1 MKLSRDGWLPQ
12 VELGPRLGGL
22 KVLYQRA
29 GSLVFQPITMVG
41 AMQAAWSTT
50 PSLQAVFAD
59 SLLAY
64 YGSVVLLGLA
74 VMGFYYMVV
83 LPSEQTFNQVQ
94 AHRSERSPLKRD
106 TEAILDELR
115 EPRCDG
121 GGDDD

>member
-1 MKLSRDGWLPQ
+1 MKITRDGWLPQ
-12 VELGPRLGGL
+12 VELGPRIGGL

-50 PSLQAVFAD
+50 PALQALFGGY
-59 SLLAY
+59 LWAY
-64 YGSVVLLGLA
+64 YGSVVLLGFA
-74 VMGFYYMVV
+74 VMGLYYMAI

-106 TEAILDELR
+106 TEEILTVVKEQRRDE
-115 EPRCDG
+115 
-121 GGDDD
+121 